1 MDIEFIG
8 YVVKINN
15 YYYRSKINGDYLI
28 CKSFE
33 EAMKITAIDYARQ
46 IAEEIGGVVKQV
58 YVSDEKINEYKEQ

>member
-1 MDIEFIG
+1 MEFVG

-15 YYYRSKINGDYLI
+15 CYFGSKINGDYMI

-33 EAMKITAIDYARQ
+33 EAMKITTIRYARK

-58 YVSDEKINEYKEQ
+58 YVSDEKII

>member
-1 MDIEFIG
+1 MEFVG

-15 YYYRSKINGDYLI
+15 CYFRAKINGDYMI

-33 EAMKITAIDYARQ
+33 EAMKITTIRYARK

-58 YVSDEKINEYKEQ
+58 YIDGGAEDEGAE

>member
-1 MDIEFIG
+1 MEFVG

-15 YYYRSKINGDYLI
+15 CYFRAKINGDYMI

-33 EAMKITAIDYARQ
+33 EAMKITTIRYARK

-58 YVSDEKINEYKEQ
+58 YIDEGTEDE

>member
-1 MDIEFIG
+1 MEFVG

-15 YYYRSKINGDYLI
+15 CYFRAKINGDYMI

-33 EAMKITAIDYARQ
+33 EAMKITTIRYARK

-58 YVSDEKINEYKEQ
+58 YIDEGTEDEDTK